1 MEVKVIS
8 PEILLILEADVL
20 CVTEGRN
27 RKTDIKQLQSW
38 NIAKSS
44 ATRQGDVSPT
54 WSKTVAWYQKETT
67 GTRETQHAFPSGIC
81 DIKPIN
87 GKILQMALWESDQF
101 VVLLKQGNACGGK
114 ELTEVRMTL
123 GSHLLHSEV
132 GNR

>member
-8 PEILLILEADVL
+8 PEILLILEADVI

-54 WSKTVAWYQKETT
+54 GSKTVAWYQKETT
-67 GTRETQHAFPSGIC
+67 GTRETQHAFSSGIC

-87 GKILQMALWESDQF
+87 GKILQIALWESDQF
-101 VVLLKQGNACGGK
+101 VVLLKQGNACRGK
-114 ELTEVRMTL
+114 ELTEVRMAS